1 MHDEGINHRL
11 IIDCSH
17 GNSGKVAER
26 QISVARE
33 VIDNRKKMPGY
44 VAGIMLESF
53 YKVEN
58 NQTAFRESMVSLLLM
73 SVFHG
78 NRQNN
83 YYQLWQH
90 NFNFNYSVSF
100 LREK

>member
-33 VIDNRKKMPGY
+33 VIDNRKRCRDM
-44 VAGIMLESF
+44 
-53 YKVEN
+53 
-58 NQTAFRESMVSLLLM
+58 
-73 SVFHG
+73 
-78 NRQNN
+78 
-83 YYQLWQH
+83 
-90 NFNFNYSVSF
+90 
-100 LREK
+100 